1 MLTFN
6 SNNKK
11 NRKLKRIS
19 LGTPQSNLNLH
30 GKILYNN
37 QFVYNFSSNDYLG
50 LSNNPK
56 LIKESILWTEKFGT
70 SLSSSRL
77 VSGNLDLIEKI
88 EKKN

>member
-1 MLTFN
+1 MIIC
-6 SNNKK
+6 
-11 NRKLKRIS
+11 R
-19 LGTPQSNLNLH
+19 
-30 GKILYNN
+30 
-37 QFVYNFSSNDYLG
+37 

-56 LIKESILWTEKFGT
+56 LIKESILWIEKFGN